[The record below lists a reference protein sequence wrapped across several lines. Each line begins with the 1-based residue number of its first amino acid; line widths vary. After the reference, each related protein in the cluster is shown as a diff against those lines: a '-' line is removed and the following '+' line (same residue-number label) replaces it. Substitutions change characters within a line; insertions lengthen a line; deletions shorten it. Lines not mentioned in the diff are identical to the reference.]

1 MKKILILVTTKGCE
15 ACNIMRR
22 LVNKA
27 LSYDMIQA
35 KSIHY
40 KEMDVAEYNKSEY
53 KQKDIKD
60 FPSLLIIRD
69 TKTQHVIQGT
79 LSVPNIIELCTKYF

>member
-1 MKKILILVTTKGCE
+1 MKRLILVTTKGCE

-22 LVNKA
+22 LINKA

-40 KEMDVAEYNKSEY
+40 IEMDISDYNKSEF
-53 KQKDIKD
+53 KQKDVKD
-60 FPSLLIIRD
+60 FPALLFIKNNEVLSTIE
-69 TKTQHVIQGT
+69 GT
-79 LSVPNIIELCTKYF
+79 APIPHIIEECTKCF